1 MLQIV
6 WNKFEG
12 GFGLIL
18 LECLEGSYG
27 TSLNLFMGPRVTP
40 VEDIRA
46 LIPHQSVQQS
56 SAVVYRS
63 KHAGAIRQQAD
74 VRRDCHKTMG
84 FAQVELPA
92 PEQFLRKRSRVVRRP
107 HVEKHPMPPDA
118 RKPPVPP
125 RYSDYHTRQC
135 DKNFKRQNI
144 VEAVRAQPKEP
155 EPALAD
161 TTHGDV
167 KKLAGSGL
175 MPQYIY
181 SKNFG
186 KVPKYL
192 TLRQHLVNEGIK
204 EIKKQEAKK
213 KPLLKYV
220 TEAERITLLEGLK
233 KNWEELQKEFQLL
246 PMVTDTVPKIKRKSQ
261 LEKKL
266 KDLEKDI
273 DLLERNPIIYIDER
287 NNITKYG

>member
-1 MLQIV
+1 
-6 WNKFEG
+6 
-12 GFGLIL
+12 
-18 LECLEGSYG
+18 
-27 TSLNLFMGPRVTP
+27 MGPRTRITP
-40 VEDIRA
+40 IEDIRA
-46 LIPHQSVQQS
+46 LIPPSPEQVPST
-56 SAVVYRS
+56 VVYRS
-63 KHAGAIRQQAD
+63 KHACAVRQEAD
-74 VRRDCHKTMG
+74 VRRSCHKTMG

-92 PEQFLRKRSRVVRRP
+92 PDRFLRKRSRVVRRP
-107 HVEKHPMPPDA
+107 HVDKQPMPLDA
-118 RKPPVPP
+118 RKPPLPP
-125 RYSDYHTRQC
+125 RYSDYRSYHCQ
-135 DKNFKRQNI
+135 KNFKRQNI
-144 VEAVRAQPKEP
+144 VDAVRAHPKEP

-161 TTHGDV
+161 TTNGDV
-167 KKLAGSGL
+167 KKLANSGL

-192 TLRQHLVNEGIK
+192 TMRQQLVNETIK
-204 EIKKQEAKK
+204 QIKKEEAKK

-220 TEAERITLLEGLK
+220 TEEERVTLLDGLK

-246 PMVTDTVPKIKRKSQ
+246 PMVTDTVPKIKRKTQ

-287 NNITKYG
+287 NRNNY